1 MWTNILATLALTAL
15 CVWSV
20 LNDKRDVRVQ
30 EYYNYIIIIKRNNKI
45 MEYEQFIEVMMTNIG
60 KIERYNEMKKRIGQ
74 FVTTNELVYITL
86 K

>member
-1 MWTNILATLALTAL
+1 
-15 CVWSV
+15 
-20 LNDKRDVRVQ
+20 
-30 EYYNYIIIIKRNNKI
+30 